1 MAASASDRPLAGL
14 RVVDLADEKGE
25 LCGRLL
31 ADLGA
36 DVLRVEPPAGARSR
50 RLPPVHAGASLGFA
64 FRNAG
69 KRGATL
75 DLEAASGR
83 ARLHEWLAAADVLL
97 ESFAP
102 GERERLALDPG
113 DVLARH
119 PQLVFAS
126 LSDFGSR
133 GPYRDWVATDDVLDA
148 MGGMVFKAGIPS
160 KPPLIPPAAIGV
172 DVASFTAA
180 YAVLL
185 ALWQRRVSG
194 AGQYID
200 FSTLLGISQT
210 TDWSFCNASIL
221 RNGSF
226 PINEVRNGSGPVYTI
241 YACKGGYVRLIV
253 LSPRQ
258 WRAMWE
264 WLGKPEAFSDPHWET
279 FVGRLQNADVLTKL
293 YEEHFASLSMEEVSE
308 EAQRRG
314 IVCTPVLRP
323 DEVLDNVHLR
333 ARKTFV
339 DLPVAPGVSGPFASG
354 FLELDG
360 VRQGPAR
367 GAPELGVDES
377 AAFLAGAGAR
387 PAPKTGASLRTHAVP
402 GSAPAAPLAGIRVL
416 DLGIGGVGVEAGRL
430 LAEYG
435 AEVIKVETR
444 TYPDFMR
451 TVTGGWTSP
460 SFASSSRSKQSF
472 GVNVK
477 QPEGL
482 AALKKLIAQ
491 SDVII
496 ENSATGTL
504 DDMGVGWKTIQAL
517 NPRAILVS
525 SQLMGSRGPWAS
537 WIGYGPSTQPVGGLV
552 HLWNYDDQEAPAGS
566 QAIFPDHLV
575 GRICAFGAL
584 AALLRRER
592 TGRGSLV
599 EAAQIE
605 AVTGMLG
612 ELLLK
617 AGLEPGSVA
626 PRGNASERGAPWG
639 AYPCEGTQQWIVI
652 TVRDD
657 ADWRSL
663 RAALGE
669 PAWARDAAY
678 DTAAG
683 RLAARGALDAKL
695 AEWTRTQPKRELAA
709 RLQRHGVPAGPVF
722 TGTDMLDDP
731 HYQAWRYPREV
742 EVEGLGRFSLEG
754 PCWSASAMA
763 DADVRPAPRLGQ
775 HTREIARRLLGMT
788 DAEIERLVAAGALE
802 DPPPPPQR

>member
-1 MAASASDRPLAGL
+1 VSDPRSERPLAGL

-36 DVLRVEPPAGARSR
+36 DVLRIEPPGGARSR
-50 RLPPVHAGASLGFA
+50 SLPPIHQGASLGFA
-64 FRNAG
+64 LRNAG

-75 DLEAASGR
+75 DLSAAAGR
-83 ARLHEWLAAADVLL
+83 ARLHELLAAADVLI
-97 ESFAP
+97 ESFEPA
-102 GERERLALDPG
+102 ERARLTLDPG
-113 DVLARH
+113 DLLARH
-119 PQLVFAS
+119 PHLVFAS

-148 MGGMVFKAGIPS
+148 MGGMVFKAGVAA

-172 DVASFTAA
+172 DVASVTAA

-185 ALWQRRVSG
+185 ALYQRRLSG
-194 AGQYID
+194 AGQHID
-200 FSTLLGISQT
+200 FSTLLGIAQT

-221 RNGSF
+221 RNGKF
-226 PINEVRNGSGPVYTI
+226 PINEVRQGSGPVYTI

-264 WLGKPEAFSDPHWET
+264 WLGKPEAFADPHWET
-279 FVGRLQNADVLTKL
+279 FVARLQNADLLTKL
-293 YEEHFASLSMEEVSE
+293 YEAHFASMSMEEVSE

-323 DEVLDNVHLR
+323 DEVLRNEHLR
-333 ARKTFV
+333 ARGTFV
-339 DLPVAPGVSGPFASG
+339 ELPVAPGVRGPFASG
-354 FLELDG
+354 FLEVDG
-360 VRQGPAR
+360 VRQGPGQ
-367 GAPELGVDES
+367 GAPAAGADDS
-377 AAFLAGAGAR
+377 AAFLAGAAKRALPR
-387 PAPKTGASLRTHAVP
+387 PGVA
-402 GSAPAAPLAGIRVL
+402 APAAPLAGIRVL
-416 DLGIGGVGVEAGRL
+416 DFGIGGVGVEAGRL

-444 TYPDFMR
+444 SYPDFMR

-477 QPEGL
+477 KPEGL
-482 AALKKLIAQ
+482 AQLKKLIAQ

-496 ENSATGTL
+496 ENSATGTM
-504 DDMGVGWKTIQAL
+504 DDMGIGWSTIQAL

-552 HLWNYDDQEAPAGS
+552 HLWNYDDQDFPAGS
-566 QAIFPDHLV
+566 AAIFPDHLV
-575 GRICAFGAL
+575 GRICALGAM
-584 AALLRRER
+584 AGLLSRE
-592 TGRGSLV
+592 GSGSGSHV

-617 AGLEPGSVA
+617 AGLAPGSVK
-626 PRGNASERGAPWG
+626 PRGNWNARGAPWG
-639 AYPCEGTQQWIVI
+639 AYPCAGEQQWIVI

-657 ADWRSL
+657 ADWQRL
-663 RAALGE
+663 REAMGD
-669 PAWARDAAY
+669 PDWARDAAWGK
-678 DTAAG
+678 AAG
-683 RLAARGALDAKL
+683 RLAQSRELDAKL
-695 AEWTRTQPKRELAA
+695 GEWTRQHAKRELAA
-709 RLQRHGVPAGPVF
+709 LLQQHGVPAGPVF

-731 HYQAWRYPREV
+731 HFQAWRYAREV
-742 EVEGLGRFSLEG
+742 EVEPLGRFSLEG
-754 PCWSASAMA
+754 PCWTASAMA
-763 DADVRPAPRLGQ
+763 DADVRPAPKLGE
-775 HTREIARRLLGMT
+775 HTREIARRLLGLE
-788 DAEIERLVAAGALE
+788 DAEIEKLVAAGALE
-802 DPPPPPQR
+802 DPPPPPQAK